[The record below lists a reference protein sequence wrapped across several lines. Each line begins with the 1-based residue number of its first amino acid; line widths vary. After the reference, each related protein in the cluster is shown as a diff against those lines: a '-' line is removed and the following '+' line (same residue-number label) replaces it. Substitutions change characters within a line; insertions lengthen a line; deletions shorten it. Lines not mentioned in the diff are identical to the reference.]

1 MGTTRLDDRGRV
13 TIPKELRERLGLR
26 AGDTLDID
34 VESGEMRLSVER
46 EGVEHA
52 TRGEEWGAEAFLD
65 AGEATFGDR

>member
-34 VESGEMRLSVER
+34 IEDGEVRLSVER
-46 EGVEHA
+46 EGIEHA
-52 TRGEEWGAEAFLD
+52 TRDGEWGRETFLD